1 MGAEKFKYFSFYL
14 TVYTTQYIHIII
26 IIIIVVVPRRD
37 AIVLNPVARKQQN
50 DILLHLTI

>member
-14 TVYTTQYIHIII
+14 TVYTIQYIHIII
-26 IIIIVVVPRRD
+26 IIVVPRID